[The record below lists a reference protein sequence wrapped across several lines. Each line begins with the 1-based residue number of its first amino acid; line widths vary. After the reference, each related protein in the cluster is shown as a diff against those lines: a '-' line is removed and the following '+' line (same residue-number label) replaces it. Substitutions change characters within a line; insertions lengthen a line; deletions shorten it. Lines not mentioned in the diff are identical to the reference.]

1 MARLFGLLIFIA
13 CMGGVAWYVTPASA
27 PLGFSGL
34 EFTTMTRAAA
44 ARAPLLTT
52 RGALIHEVVE
62 DSPAAIAGIMPGE
75 VVAAIAGHPISSAR
89 DASDIIRSKHAGDH
103 VTFTLFDEA
112 RGDIHPHDITLIFA
126 AAPPL
131 TKKHSVEPPRT
142 LAKEFFFP
150 PGMAANAAWSR
161 RIQRGPTIRPI
172 SLIGLGAGQC
182 NGLAPDQWE
191 VRGHAGDDSMLHVAA
206 KAGFEHALFETAP
219 LNGRDPRRIV
229 QDLLEQAFH
238 DTVTVTPSQ
247 TQPFGFVQFNY
258 GLKRGVAG
266 FVIYRVRDHR
276 VDIWTAAVP
285 AADAAW
291 AEPLA
296 GAVALSLRCP
306 AVRAA
311 ALSRDPALPAT
322 AISTRCQAGSCA
334 DGDFAGAYMNVLRLG
349 FVHDADGDNYLINPR
364 RDFWQNG
371 AEGAGYYHQIG
382 GANEK
387 LEPGRTN

>member
-1 MARLFGLLIFIA
+1 MARLIGLLIFLA
-13 CMGGVAWYVTPASA
+13 CVGGVAWYVAPASA
-27 PLGFSGL
+27 PLGFSGI
-34 EFTTMTRAAA
+34 EFATMTRAAA

-52 RGALIHEVVE
+52 RGALIYEVVQN
-62 DSPAAIAGIMPGE
+62 SPAANAAITPGE
-75 VVAAIAGHPISSAR
+75 VVAAIDGHPVASAR
-89 DASDIIRSKHAGDH
+89 EASDIIRGKGAGDH

-112 RGDIHPHDITLIFA
+112 HGDIHPRDVTLVFA
-126 AAPPL
+126 AAPPV
-131 TKKHSVEPPRT
+131 TRKRSVDPPRT

-172 SLIGLGAGQC
+172 TLVGLGAGQC
-182 NGLAPDQWE
+182 NGLAPDEWE
-191 VRGHAGDDSMLHVAA
+191 VRGHASDDSMIHVAA
-206 KAGFEHALFETAP
+206 KAGFQHALFETAP
-219 LNGRDPRRIV
+219 LKGRDPRRV
-229 QDLLEQAFH
+229 VMEVLDQTFH
-238 DTVTVTPSQ
+238 DTVAATPTQ
-247 TQPFGFVQFNY
+247 AQPFGFTQFNY

-266 FVIYRVRDHR
+266 FVLYRVRDDR
-276 VDIWTAAVP
+276 IFIWTAAVP

-296 GAVALSLRCP
+296 GAVTLSLRCP
-306 AVRAA
+306 APPSA

-322 AISTRCQAGSCA
+322 AVSTRCQAGHCT
-334 DGDFAGAYMNVLRLG
+334 DGDYAGAYMNVLKLG
-349 FVHDADGDNYLINPR
+349 FVHDPDGDNYLVNPR

-382 GANEK
+382 GTNEK